1 MNMAKSIV
9 QNEIEVVT
17 NIVNERQLRK
27 AQLRALKIFSDAVM
41 PTYGPMG
48 GYTAYSQQ
56 TGGKDSKAIY
66 HNYTKDGFTVLKH
79 VEVDKPIES
88 LIKDEVRDICTQ
100 VIKSIGDGTTSATI
114 LSYLIF
120 NGLMKMQEKGIPK
133 RPVIKAFKKLMKDAS
148 ERIEKNGRQAN
159 LDDIY
164 NIALTSLNGNEDMAD
179 IIKQIYE
186 QAGMDVFIDVGISNN
201 NDTITRTYDG
211 MVYDT
216 GFLSPAFIN
225 SENHTCEL
233 NNVDVFVFESP
244 IDTPAMMNY
253 FDMIVKTNIEKP
265 MVAYQA
271 AMQQGK
277 QYKGEYPTAT
287 LIIAP
292 HISRDANSYLDQ
304 LINQFSAV
312 PIQNRPPLC
321 VVAGIRN
328 DNDHLLDIMSMTGA
342 RFIKKYIDNDSY
354 KMDKQRGLAP
364 TATTIKK
371 FAGHCDKAVIDTR
384 SMRLIKPQEMYAK
397 DEKGN
402 ATEEYSEFFKNYID
416 QLKDQ
421 LNKYMETKEEL
432 VKIGTLKRRINILQ
446 NSMVDLLIGGIGV
459 SDRDSLK
466 DSVEDAVLNCRS
478 AAKEGVGYGANY
490 EGFRVFNDIA
500 MELNDKAK
508 ELQDQ
513 FDNAEADDEK
523 EYIQTQQYPL
533 LIEKTVC
540 NIILTAYTQLVCLI
554 YIPYFDGNE
563 KKALHYALFSL
574 KGSDES
580 KRMPY
585 NIVTGAFDGKVL
597 TSIKTEPSMLYAISK
612 IITLL
617 FDTNQFILPDPR
629 FNIYEMNENSTI
641 SVDNTSKEEHE
652 VAEPVDEVIMDDSVE
667 IQGSTE
673 EPQNEEQPVEVDE
686 APASNE

>member
-9 QNEIEVVT
+9 QNDIEVVT
-17 NIVNERQLRK
+17 NVVKEYQLRK
-27 AQLRALKIFSDAVM
+27 AQLRALKIFAEAVM

-48 GYTAYSQQ
+48 GYTAYSMQVAGK
-56 TGGKDSKAIY
+56 GGDAKGQIY
-66 HNYTKDGFTVLKH
+66 SNYTKDGFTVLKH
-79 VEVDKPIES
+79 VDVDKPIES
-88 LIKDEVRDICTQ
+88 LVKDEIRDICTQ

-120 NGLMKMQEKGIPK
+120 KGLLGMQQKGIPK
-133 RPVIKAFKKLMKDAS
+133 RPVIKAFRNLMKEAS
-148 ERIEKNGRQAN
+148 ERIEKNGREATI
-159 LDDIY
+159 DDIY

-179 IIKQIYE
+179 IIKQVYE
-186 QAGMDVFIDVGISNN
+186 QAGMDVFVDVGISNST
-201 NDTITRTYDG
+201 DTITRTYDG

-233 NNVDVFVFESP
+233 QNVDVFVFESP

-265 MVAYQA
+265 MVEYQQ

-277 QYKGEYPTAT
+277 QFKGQLPKAT
-287 LIIAP
+287 LIICP

-328 DNDHLLDIMSMTGA
+328 DNDFLLDIMSMTGA
-342 RFIKKYIDNDSY
+342 RFIKKYIDNDTF
-354 KMDKQRGLAP
+354 KLDKSRGLVP
-364 TATTIKK
+364 TPTTIGK
-371 FAGHCDKAVIDTR
+371 FAGHCEKAIIDTR
-384 SMRLIKPQEMYAK
+384 STRLIQPKEMYER
-397 DEKGN
+397 DQDGN
-402 ATEEYSEFFKNYID
+402 LTQNFSEFFKNYVS

-421 LNKYMETKEEL
+421 LDKYMETREEL
-432 VKIGTLKRRINILQ
+432 VKIGNLKRRINILQ
-446 NSMVDLLIGGIGV
+446 NTMVDLLIGGIGV

-490 EGFRVFNDIA
+490 EGFRVFNEIA
-500 MELNDKAK
+500 IELNTKAK
-508 ELQDQ
+508 ELEEK
-513 FDNAEADDEK
+513 FDAAEGDEAK
-523 EYIQTQQYPL
+523 QAVQVEQYDV
-533 LIEKTVC
+533 LINKAVA
-540 NIILTAYTQLVCLI
+540 NIILTAYTQLVSLI

-563 KKALHYALFSL
+563 KKALHYALYSL
-574 KGSDES
+574 KAEDES
-580 KRMPY
+580 KRVPY

-597 TSIKTEPSMLYAISK
+597 TSIQTEPSMLYAISK

-617 FDTNQFILPDPR
+617 FDTNQFVLPNPR
-629 FNIYEMNENSTI
+629 FNIYEMN
-641 SVDNTSKEEHE
+641 DNTIIEEE
-652 VAEPVDEVIMDDSVE
+652 VT
-667 IQGSTE
+667 TE
-673 EPQNEEQPVEVDE
+673 EDELLQNPPEEVTEDE
-686 APASNE
+686 AVEEAAEDTTEEATSEE

>member
-1 MNMAKSIV
+1 MAKSIV
-9 QNEIEVVT
+9 QNDIEVVT
-17 NIVNERQLRK
+17 NVVKEYQLRK
-27 AQLRALKIFSDAVM
+27 AQLRALKIFAEAVM

-48 GYTAYSQQ
+48 GYTAYSMQVAGK
-56 TGGKDSKAIY
+56 GGDAKGQIY
-66 HNYTKDGFTVLKH
+66 SNYTKDGFTVLKH
-79 VEVDKPIES
+79 VDVDKPIES
-88 LIKDEVRDICTQ
+88 LVKDEIRDICTQ

-120 NGLMKMQEKGIPK
+120 KGLLGMQQKGIPK
-133 RPVIKAFKKLMKDAS
+133 RPVIKAFRNLMKEAS
-148 ERIEKNGRQAN
+148 ERIEKNGREATI
-159 LDDIY
+159 DDIY

-179 IIKQIYE
+179 IIKQVYE
-186 QAGMDVFIDVGISNN
+186 QAGMDVFVDVGISNST
-201 NDTITRTYDG
+201 DTITRTYDG

-233 NNVDVFVFESP
+233 QNVDVFVFESP

-265 MVAYQA
+265 MVEYQQ

-277 QYKGEYPTAT
+277 QFKGQLPKAT
-287 LIIAP
+287 LIICP

-328 DNDHLLDIMSMTGA
+328 DNDFLLDIMSMTGA
-342 RFIKKYIDNDSY
+342 RFIKKYIDNDTF
-354 KMDKQRGLAP
+354 KLDKSRGLVP
-364 TATTIKK
+364 TPTTIGK
-371 FAGHCDKAVIDTR
+371 FAGHCEKAIIDTR
-384 SMRLIKPQEMYAK
+384 STRLIQPKEMYER
-397 DEKGN
+397 DQDGN
-402 ATEEYSEFFKNYID
+402 LTQNFSEFFKNYVS

-421 LNKYMETKEEL
+421 LDKYMETREEL
-432 VKIGTLKRRINILQ
+432 VKIGNLKRRINILQ
-446 NSMVDLLIGGIGV
+446 NTMVDLLIGGIGV

-490 EGFRVFNDIA
+490 EGFRVFNEIA
-500 MELNDKAK
+500 IELNTKAK
-508 ELQDQ
+508 ELEEK
-513 FDNAEADDEK
+513 FDAAEGDEAK
-523 EYIQTQQYPL
+523 QAVQVEQYDV
-533 LIEKTVC
+533 LINKAVA
-540 NIILTAYTQLVCLI
+540 NIILTAYTQLVSLI

-563 KKALHYALFSL
+563 KKALHYALYSL
-574 KGSDES
+574 KAEDES
-580 KRMPY
+580 KRVPY

-597 TSIKTEPSMLYAISK
+597 TSIQTEPSMLYAISK

-617 FDTNQFILPDPR
+617 FDTNQFVLPNPR
-629 FNIYEMNENSTI
+629 FNIYEMN
-641 SVDNTSKEEHE
+641 DNTIIEEE
-652 VAEPVDEVIMDDSVE
+652 VT
-667 IQGSTE
+667 TE
-673 EPQNEEQPVEVDE
+673 EDELLQNPPEEVTEDE
-686 APASNE
+686 AVEEAAEDTTEEATSEE

>member
-1 MNMAKSIV
+1 MAKSIV
-9 QNEIEVVT
+9 QNDIEVVT
-17 NIVNERQLRK
+17 NVVKEYQLRK
-27 AQLRALKIFSDAVM
+27 AQLRALKIFAEAVM

-48 GYTAYSQQ
+48 GYTAYSMQVAGK
-56 TGGKDSKAIY
+56 GGDAKGQIY
-66 HNYTKDGFTVLKH
+66 SNYTKDGFTVLKH
-79 VEVDKPIES
+79 VDVDKPIES
-88 LIKDEVRDICTQ
+88 LVKDEIRDICTQ

-120 NGLMKMQEKGIPK
+120 KGLLGMQQKGIPK
-133 RPVIKAFKKLMKDAS
+133 RPVIKAFRNLMKEAS
-148 ERIEKNGRQAN
+148 ERIEKNGREATI
-159 LDDIY
+159 DDIY

-179 IIKQIYE
+179 IIKQVYE
-186 QAGMDVFIDVGISNN
+186 QAGMDVFVDVGISNST
-201 NDTITRTYDG
+201 DTITRTYDG

-233 NNVDVFVFESP
+233 QNVDVFVFESP

-265 MVAYQA
+265 MVEYQQ

-277 QYKGEYPTAT
+277 QFKGQLPKAT
-287 LIIAP
+287 LIICP

-328 DNDHLLDIMSMTGA
+328 DNDFLLDIMSMTGA
-342 RFIKKYIDNDSY
+342 RFIKKYIDNDTF
-354 KMDKQRGLAP
+354 KLDKSRGLVP
-364 TATTIKK
+364 TPVTIGK
-371 FAGHCDKAVIDTR
+371 FAGHCEKAIIDTR
-384 SMRLIKPQEMYAK
+384 STRLIQPKEMYER
-397 DEKGN
+397 DQDGN
-402 ATEEYSEFFKNYID
+402 LTQNFSEFFKNYVS

-421 LNKYMETKEEL
+421 LDKYMETREEL
-432 VKIGTLKRRINILQ
+432 VKIGNLKRRINILQ
-446 NSMVDLLIGGIGV
+446 NTMVDLLIGGIGV

-500 MELNDKAK
+500 IELNNKAK
-508 ELQDQ
+508 ELEEK
-513 FDNAEADDEK
+513 FDAAEGDEAK
-523 EYIQTQQYPL
+523 QAVQVEQYDV
-533 LIEKTVC
+533 LINKAVA
-540 NIILTAYTQLVCLI
+540 NIILTAYTQLVSLI

-563 KKALHYALFSL
+563 KKALHYALYSL
-574 KGSDES
+574 KAEDES
-580 KRMPY
+580 KRVPY

-597 TSIKTEPSMLYAISK
+597 TSIQTEPSMLYAISK

-617 FDTNQFILPDPR
+617 FDTNQFVLPDPR
-629 FNIYEMNENSTI
+629 FNIYEMN
-641 SVDNTSKEEHE
+641 DNTIIEE
-652 VAEPVDEVIMDDSVE
+652 EVITKEDELLQNPPEEVTEDEAVE
-667 IQGSTE
+667 EKAEDTTE
-673 EPQNEEQPVEVDE
+673 EATSEE
-686 APASNE
+686 